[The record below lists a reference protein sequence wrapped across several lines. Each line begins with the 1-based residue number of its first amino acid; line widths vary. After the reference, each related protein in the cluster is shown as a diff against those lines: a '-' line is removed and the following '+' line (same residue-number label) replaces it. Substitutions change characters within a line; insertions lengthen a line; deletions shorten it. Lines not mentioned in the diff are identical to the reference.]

1 MQLDIIKDSRI
12 DCQSVMLSY
21 SLKEYLDLVKSAYKN
36 KGGLEKQRTAL
47 KTSTA
52 KRIRERMV
60 NDLQAGAIF
69 PPVVLGIILP
79 ENKVNEQLEPSDFQA
94 LVSDF
99 RDSVT
104 IIDGMQRTTAM
115 YEVVQNQKNE
125 KLNHTPVRVEY
136 WVAKSIN
143 SLIYRMLVLN
153 TGQVPWNL
161 RRQIEVVFNPI
172 LDEIK
177 NSGIELE
184 VLEIDDSKQRRK
196 AGQYQADKLIEL
208 FIAFGLRKEK
218 VNLQEQLADEFSR
231 LDFIEATSNAQ
242 FIENFNKILGYLVKL
257 DIAFD
262 KYPSQN
268 IKERFER
275 GKNIF
280 DSQPAM
286 VGFITACAREIMGK
300 PGGIERNQ
308 DEKAKRLNKLSKD
321 IELLLENLN
330 KLNTDAL
337 GDFLDLLTLNE
348 VIDSKKTGKVGD
360 YERAFFLKA
369 FDTLI
374 EERFEVSSLTVCWRA
389 Y

>member
-12 DCQSVMLSY
+12 DCQSVMVSY
-21 SLKEYLDLVKSAYKN
+21 SLKDYLELVKSAYKN

-47 KTSTA
+47 KTSIA

-79 ENKVNEQLEPSDFQA
+79 ENEVNEQLEPSEFKA
-94 LVSDF
+94 LVSKF
-99 RDSVT
+99 SDSVT

-115 YEVVQNQKNE
+115 YEVVQNLKNE
-125 KLNHTPVRVEY
+125 SLNQTPVRVEC
-136 WVAKSIN
+136 WLAKSIN

-177 NSGIELE
+177 KSGIELE
-184 VLEIDDSKQRRK
+184 VLEIDDSKQRIK

-208 FIAFGLRKEK
+208 FLAFGLRKEK
-218 VNLQEQLADEFSR
+218 INLQEQLAEEFSR

-242 FIENFNKILGYLVKL
+242 FIENFKKILGYLVKL
-257 DIAFD
+257 DIVFD
-262 KYPSQN
+262 KYFSQY
-268 IKERFER
+268 FER

-280 DSQPAM
+280 DSQPAK
-286 VGFITACAREIMGK
+286 VGFIAACAREIMGK
-300 PGGIERNQ
+300 PGIERNP

-321 IELLLENLN
+321 IELLLEKLD
-330 KLNTDAL
+330 KLNNDVL

-348 VIDSKKTGKVGD
+348 LINNKKTGKLGD

-369 FDTLI
+369 FETLI
-374 EERFEVSSLTVCWRA
+374 EERFDVSSLTVCWRA